1 MAAVPNNGTNPG
13 RAGRPMR
20 EEPGRVRNGRASGG
34 DPTNMPHQP
43 EGSVF
48 GMTAPT
54 HTGLG
59 GSGGSNT
66 GSGTDV
72 TMYDGQLEQS
82 ITGLSGQA
90 VTSSG
95 LSGGSGAH
103 PGGGGS
109 TSVSYTDPFG
119 FVGGVNRTVETS
131 GTIDGTGDWTQA
143 NADGYA
149 GGPTLPILQNNRPT
163 SSGLGSGHVSTH
175 RKG

>member
-20 EEPGRVRNGRASGG
+20 EEPARKFNGRAAGG
-34 DPTNMPHQP
+34 DPTNEPGQP
-43 EGSVF
+43 ATSVF
-48 GMTAPT
+48 GLTAPT

-59 GSGGSNT
+59 GST
-66 GSGTDV
+66 GSSTGSSTDV

-90 VTSSG
+90 VTSTG
-95 LSGGSGAH
+95 MPGGSGAS
-103 PGGGGS
+103 PGGGGG
-109 TSVSYTDPFG
+109 TSVTYTDPFG
-119 FVGGVNRTVETS
+119 FVGGVNRSVQTS
-131 GTIDGTGDWTQA
+131 GTIDGVGDWTQA

-163 SSGLGSGHVSTH
+163 STGLGSGHVSTH
-175 RKG
+175 NKG